1 MGVGGAGGGA
11 KRWMRLSMKETE
23 FKEEEFLG
31 RPISL
36 SVGKVSRMRGGRR
49 RVLGDGDLCSI
60 SVESR
65 TVAPCASRFT
75 SAFA

>member
-1 MGVGGAGGGA
+1 MGAGGAGGGA

-36 SVGKVSRMRGGRR
+36 SIGEVSRCRVGREK
-49 RVLGDGDLCSI
+49 GDI
-60 SVESR
+60 E
-65 TVAPCASRFT
+65 AW
-75 SAFA
+75 